1 MYRQK
6 ILGRKLTMSSELQD
20 PFCFLLHVSEI
31 GIKFAFVHLTPA
43 PNPLIKKSLMIDV
56 ILKLVHVM
64 YSKDL
69 EF

>member
-1 MYRQK
+1 
-6 ILGRKLTMSSELQD
+6 
-20 PFCFLLHVSEI
+20 
-31 GIKFAFVHLTPA
+31 VHLTPA